1 MWELVLCGSVLIGTS
16 AGDTSPG
23 VTMPRYRDFR
33 LWEATAMVR
42 NEYFVTRSPFFI
54 SGFTS
59 LNCFR
64 LDLSKIQSGH
74 FPVLSGL
81 YPNDD

>member
-1 MWELVLCGSVLIGTS
+1 
-16 AGDTSPG
+16 
-23 VTMPRYRDFR
+23 
-33 LWEATAMVR
+33 MVR

-64 LDLSKIQSGH
+64 LDLLKIQSGH